1 MELETV
7 YAGLCRRLT
16 TAWRALAGL
25 LLLIETATGGII
37 KIKSEILFAAVP
49 LRCRASVDIATN
61 EFLMC
66 LSYTLDL
73 HRMNIILGINSGK
86 SAGAFI
92 PRDTLHS
99 PGLHRDVKK
108 WQKSTKEIIVLELL
122 TTYTKKINQIT
133 VGDLYWRFLSDLY
146 CCLS

>member
-73 HRMNIILGINSGK
+73 HS
-86 SAGAFI
+86 
-92 PRDTLHS
+92 DTLHS